1 MHKSVTACAEN
12 DYGLRAKIMDES
24 TYWAAFASVKGVTL
38 ERLND
43 LSAHFGD
50 MRDAWHADTGE
61 LQAAGFKPKLA
72 AAVEARRK
80 RLDVDDMMD
89 ELDLHDVEIVTANS
103 PQYPNLLSEVFDPP
117 PVLYV
122 KGELKPQ
129 DGEGI
134 AVVGTRRSTRYGELM
149 CDRVAGGIACSGVTI
164 VSGLARGID
173 TGAHRAAVDR
183 GGRTVA
189 VLGGGIGQ
197 IYPPENRGLS
207 EEIAANGCIVSEY
220 PFSARPHQTHFPMRN
235 RIIVGLARGVVVV
248 EAPYKSGISRTV
260 KWALES
266 NREVFAVP
274 GEIGSE
280 MSRGCNRFLKQGASV
295 ATSAHDVI
303 AALRLHYPEAH
314 AKLEQ
319 MQREAPD
326 DRNGNGSKSA
336 RVAARGENSK
346 QNRAT
351 SAPHADEPFD
361 ASVLQELKGDE
372 SAVSQFLADSGTAHC
387 VDEIA
392 RGSKLPAH
400 TVATVLTM
408 LQLKQIVTCLEGTMY
423 SLVGGSNRQLLTA

>member
-1 MHKSVTACAEN
+1 
-12 DYGLRAKIMDES
+12 MDES
-24 TYWAAFASVKGVTL
+24 TYWAAFASVQGVTL
-38 ERLND
+38 EHLNC

-50 MRDAWHADTGE
+50 MRDAWRADIGE
-61 LQAAGFKPKLA
+61 IQGAGLQPKLA
-72 AAVEARRK
+72 AAVETHRK
-80 RLDVDDMMD
+80 RLDIDDMMD
-89 ELDLHDVEIVTANS
+89 ELDLHDVQIVIANS
-103 PQYPNLLSEVFDPP
+103 AQYPKLLLEVFDPP

-129 DGEGI
+129 DGEGVS
-134 AVVGTRRSTRYGELM
+134 VVGTRRSTRYGELM
-149 CDRVAGGIACSGVTI
+149 CDRIAGGIAAAGVTI

-173 TGAHRAAVDR
+173 TSAHRAAVDR

-189 VLGGGIGQ
+189 VLGGGIGR
-197 IYPPENRGLS
+197 IYPPENRGLA
-207 EEIAANGCIVSEY
+207 EEIAASGCIVSEY

-248 EAPYKSGISRTV
+248 EAPHKSGISRTV

-295 ATSAHDVI
+295 ATSAHDVVN
-303 AALRLHYPEAH
+303 ALRLHYPEAC

-319 MQREAPD
+319 LQSATSD
-326 DRNGNGSKSA
+326 DGNDSGNKPAHS
-336 RVAARGENSK
+336 AARRGSSRHK
-346 QNRAT
+346 RAT
-351 SAPHADEPFD
+351 SEPSTDEPFD
-361 ASVLQELKGDE
+361 ESVLQELEGDE

-408 LQLKQIVTCLEGTMY
+408 LQVKDIVTCLEGTMY
-423 SLVGGSNRQLLTA
+423 RLVGGSNRQLLAA

>member
-1 MHKSVTACAEN
+1 
-12 DYGLRAKIMDES
+12 MDES
-24 TYWAAFASVKGVTL
+24 TYWAAYASVQGVTL
-38 ERLND
+38 ERLNG

-50 MRDAWHADTGE
+50 MRDAWRADTGE
-61 LQAAGFKPKLA
+61 LMAAGLQPKLA
-72 AAVEARRK
+72 AAVEEHRR
-80 RLDVDDMMD
+80 RLDIDDMMD
-89 ELDLHDVEIVTANS
+89 ELDLHDIQIVIANS
-103 PQYPNLLSEVFDPP
+103 PQYPKLLLEVFDPP

-129 DGEGI
+129 DGEGVS
-134 AVVGTRRSTRYGELM
+134 VVGTRRSTRYGELM
-149 CDRVAGGIACSGVTI
+149 CDRIAGGIAAAGVTI

-173 TGAHRAAVDR
+173 TSAHRAAVDR

-189 VLGGGIGQ
+189 VLGGGIGR
-197 IYPPENRGLS
+197 IYPPENRGLA

-220 PFSARPHQTHFPMRN
+220 PFSSRPHQTHFPMRN

-248 EAPYKSGISRTV
+248 EAPHKSGISRTV

-295 ATSAHDVI
+295 ATSAHDVVS
-303 AALRLHYPEAH
+303 ALRLHYPEAH

-319 MQREAPD
+319 IQRKAPD
-326 DRNGNGSKSA
+326 DGNGNGSKSA
-336 RVAARGENSK
+336 RAVAKRGNSK
-346 QNRAT
+346 HERAT
-351 SAPHADEPFD
+351 SEPPADEPFD

-408 LQLKQIVTCLEGTMY
+408 LQVKSVVTCLEGTMY
-423 SLVGGSNRQLLTA
+423 RLVGGSNRQLLAA